1 MAFLPST
8 ALERDATQE
17 EQLLVDAADF
27 LCLFGAG
34 YFESTTVES
43 NQYINIIQVMIR
55 WDLSLSM
62 SVLHF
67 WVVQAVPG
75 LVQEGWNKAD
85 RGQWIFLRKYSLLGS
100 GSWHARLCSNA
111 IAAVLLGISFPLV
124 YPLTQA
130 PRCPCPQTSFVAS
143 PQPNGN
149 NSGN

>member
-67 WVVQAVPG
+67 
-75 LVQEGWNKAD
+75 
-85 RGQWIFLRKYSLLGS
+85 
-100 GSWHARLCSNA
+100 
-111 IAAVLLGISFPLV
+111 
-124 YPLTQA
+124 
-130 PRCPCPQTSFVAS
+130 
-143 PQPNGN
+143 
-149 NSGN
+149 